1 MVGLRL
7 IIVVEKQILN
17 NKIIKRRII
26 KRSLTLCF
34 LSMAFSCDD
43 DRNCFTVISKVFS
56 NGQYLLI
63 GSFNS
68 NGISTMEDLTV
79 GFADVNLEVNQ
90 ADYNSYEI
98 GDKYCYE

>member
-7 IIVVEKQILN
+7 IIIVEKQILN
-17 NKIIKRRII
+17 NQIIKSGII
-26 KRSLTLCF
+26 KRSLAICLLFMVFC
-34 LSMAFSCDD
+34 CND
-43 DRNCFTVISKVFS
+43 DRNCFTVTSKVFS

-63 GSFNS
+63 GSFNI

-90 ADYNSYEI
+90 ADYNSYEV